1 MQRAGFG
8 GLGTAGTRGGIPMT
22 PGGTAAVGAVL
33 QHDVKVADRPVTQQG
48 IMGMKQGGAGPGR
61 KVADKSY
68 FLGLVN
74 KKVHDIVA
82 EMQRLE
88 QEKETIA
95 SDKVQFAKLETKYG
109 KLIAEVRNLEGQL
122 ADFNLAMDK
131 MRTSADPS
139 EITQYRHMLADQNRS
154 NSERTDRVLEMRQ
167 ELERELA
174 SIQQQTAQVA
184 KEAEARVDTLAPEQA
199 DRFRAMQREHQELL
213 AQMLSARQEAE
224 QLGAHRRM
232 LEDRISGAGSYTEQC
247 AQLSRQVARAMREKA
262 ALQQELGATR
272 LDPDEARELM
282 LTKVKQDKAKL
293 DELDAQLNQ
302 VADENRQH
310 QRTLTELSAEVED
323 RQREES
329 KGAEKEDKKA
339 QTYEVLHAREK
350 EMSAFIDA
358 FPEKRQAAIAQKQE
372 AQERIVAL
380 LEHISEGLQRENAMP
395 SRERVRGMR
404 DDLQFKEKQLES
416 AEATK
421 DRLEAERDKC
431 LAELQKINTLDQK
444 IQVELKSLGE
454 KMSNMRD
461 EMEEFTDIPALR
473 EAAERTREDLESK
486 RASYKQRR
494 DNISGQVQQL
504 SAKYEGKK
512 KALAEN
518 ETAKTLEGLEQKL
531 RHYEQNIFHLREVVA
546 EKEHECN
553 YHTIKDDCTRML
565 DELNAKLIKDV
576 ESQPI
581 KPTTT
586 F

>member
-1 MQRAGFG
+1 
-8 GLGTAGTRGGIPMT
+8 
-22 PGGTAAVGAVL
+22 
-33 QHDVKVADRPVTQQG
+33 
-48 IMGMKQGGAGPGR
+48 
-61 KVADKSY
+61 
-68 FLGLVN
+68 
-74 KKVHDIVA
+74 
-82 EMQRLE
+82 
-88 QEKETIA
+88 
-95 SDKVQFAKLETKYG
+95 
-109 KLIAEVRNLEGQL
+109 
-122 ADFNLAMDK
+122 
-131 MRTSADPS
+131 
-139 EITQYRHMLADQNRS
+139 
-154 NSERTDRVLEMRQ
+154 
-167 ELERELA
+167 
-174 SIQQQTAQVA
+174 
-184 KEAEARVDTLAPEQA
+184 
-199 DRFRAMQREHQELL
+199 
-213 AQMLSARQEAE
+213 
-224 QLGAHRRM
+224 
-232 LEDRISGAGSYTEQC
+232 
-247 AQLSRQVARAMREKA
+247 
-262 ALQQELGATR
+262 
-272 LDPDEARELM
+272 
-282 LTKVKQDKAKL
+282 
-293 DELDAQLNQ
+293 
-302 VADENRQH
+302 
-310 QRTLTELSAEVED
+310 
-323 RQREES
+323 
-329 KGAEKEDKKA
+329 
-339 QTYEVLHAREK
+339 
-350 EMSAFIDA
+350 
-358 FPEKRQAAIAQKQE
+358 
-372 AQERIVAL
+372 
-380 LEHISEGLQRENAMP
+380 
-395 SRERVRGMR
+395 MR